1 MLYFLEVSLPRPY
14 TETSYLPSMPHVL
27 RVFSKMQSQILGKE
41 ISVCCKSQDWMQS
54 TLILYRFPIVKL
66 LLEMMRQ
73 RVTTIFTTL
82 FKKLRNRN
90 VFILNMKFISQNLW
104 FLEKFNCQKL
114 VLKSNIFLPFYIF
127 VCYSEISIILILRL
141 RYLLNKVK

>member
-90 VFILNMKFISQNLW
+90 VFILNMKFIS
-104 FLEKFNCQKL
+104 
-114 VLKSNIFLPFYIF
+114 
-127 VCYSEISIILILRL
+127 
-141 RYLLNKVK
+141 